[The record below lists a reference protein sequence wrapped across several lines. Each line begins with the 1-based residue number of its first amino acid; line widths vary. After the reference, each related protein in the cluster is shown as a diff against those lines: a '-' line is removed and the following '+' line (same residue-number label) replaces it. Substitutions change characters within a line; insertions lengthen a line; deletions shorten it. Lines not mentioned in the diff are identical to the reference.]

1 MKNDLE
7 NATIKALVEGL
18 HLNKSKVVE
27 AKDSNNWFGVE
38 GAKYISRGSWSDPQV
53 SYKGYLYNYWDIS
66 EFVYN
71 CMVEDYQE
79 EGKELPAENTK
90 EYDDLFT
97 KYMYDEVPNAFI
109 DLYPQELDP
118 QVMEYLENGTIS
130 SGVVDLIKNASK
142 ISNAMTFEGLLDRL
156 NSLKELTNI
165 PEDKIDEAI
174 KVTQEFADS
183 VDYEDSFD
191 EDERYEEVLPQI
203 EDILSNMDG
212 LFENKKV
219 TEDIDEDKTKVI
231 FRKELKDGDIIAVF
245 PEDKQDNNMIG
256 CYAHIGQHSTMSLD
270 YYKETVPATPEEYKD
285 LKAELENVVG
295 YNLEVVTE
303 LDENKKVTETANEEN
318 SLDDIANYIKGIVN
332 YNVSITPTGKG
343 FSSYDVNFLNNDD
356 SIMYSVMVNN
366 DAIKD
371 KVRLLNT
378 LVLELDRLYRG
389 KTFADGIREDLLN
402 ELNKIHPVDK
412 KVTEAQVV
420 EPSNE
425 AEKIAEA
432 HFSKEDF
439 EEFVGLG
446 KEEQFKKIFAYLTE
460 AEYEFCTDDMVKGYE
475 KGENTY
481 DDVIDCIDVTIKE
494 LKSLE
499 KDYPEKKDEI
509 NKGIEKFETAK
520 KSISKKTESKK
531 TSKQILFRKNKVTE
545 NETGWDEETLAEIN
559 EYGVSSDGISICGS
573 KDGVIEELDNLISG
587 GNFEEKDL
595 LELINYVESCN
606 AQYLEIEFPHFVW
619 NSNADV
625 DLHIYSTDDRGLN
638 KKLIKTFED
647 FYGKIENK
655 TEANEIDKSKYPD
668 PTGDIEEYSLRNDR
682 ENPVWIIGSFIW
694 NRKQYSVSGKVYL
707 EGSKFGIDNG
717 PISKLW
723 IKDME
728 KSKVIVNYDRGWDVK
743 PTDENKDLYEAIKKL
758 LVDYREKN
766 PYEVTE
772 SKKVK
777 TESSLVDDYRIV
789 SLMGGKKIMLNK
801 KHSTQDFQKAMRDAY
816 KKVKDTLKDTDNEV
830 EVVLANVD
838 PSFDW
843 LDLENVK

>member
-7 NATIKALVEGL
+7 NATIKALTEGL

-71 CMVEDYQE
+71 CMIEDYQE

-90 EYDDLFT
+90 EYEDLFN
-97 KYMYDEVPNAFI
+97 KYMYDEVPSALI

-130 SGVVDLIKNASK
+130 NGIVDLIKNTSK
-142 ISNAMTFEGLLDRL
+142 ISNAMTFEGLLNRL

-219 TEDIDEDKTKVI
+219 TETVDEDKTKII
-231 FRKELKDGDIIAVF
+231 FRKDKEDGDIIAVF
-245 PEDKQDNNMIG
+245 AEDIQSNNMIG
-256 CYAHIGQHSTMSLD
+256 CYAHMGQHSTMSLD
-270 YYKETVPATPEEYKD
+270 YYNKGTTPATPEEYAD
-285 LKAELENVVG
+285 LKRELESIG
-295 YNLEVVTE
+295 YNVEVVNK
-303 LDENKKVTETANEEN
+303 LNENK
-318 SLDDIANYIKGIVN
+318 
-332 YNVSITPTGKG
+332 
-343 FSSYDVNFLNNDD
+343 
-356 SIMYSVMVNN
+356 
-366 DAIKD
+366 
-371 KVRLLNT
+371 R
-378 LVLELDRLYRG
+378 
-389 KTFADGIREDLLN
+389 
-402 ELNKIHPVDK
+402 
-412 KVTEAQVV
+412 VTEAQVV

-425 AEKIAEA
+425 AEKIAEV

-439 EEFVGLG
+439 EKFVGLG

-481 DDVIDCIDVTIKE
+481 DDVIDCIDITIKE

-499 KDYPEKKDEI
+499 KDYPEKKGEI
-509 NKGIEKFETAK
+509 TKGIEKFETAK
-520 KSISKKTESKK
+520 KGISK
-531 TSKQILFRKNKVTE
+531 
-545 NETGWDEETLAEIN
+545 
-559 EYGVSSDGISICGS
+559 
-573 KDGVIEELDNLISG
+573 
-587 GNFEEKDL
+587 
-595 LELINYVESCN
+595 
-606 AQYLEIEFPHFVW
+606 
-619 NSNADV
+619 
-625 DLHIYSTDDRGLN
+625 
-638 KKLIKTFED
+638 
-647 FYGKIENK
+647 K

-682 ENPVWIIGSFIW
+682 ENPVWIVGSVVC
-694 NRKQYSVSGKVYL
+694 NGKQYSISGKVYL
-707 EGSKFGIDNG
+707 ESSKFGIDNG

-743 PTDENKDLYEAIKKL
+743 PTDENKDLYEAVMKL

-777 TESSLVDDYRIV
+777 TESDTINMEDDISETFNPSYKAFENNFGKIYIVEDKYDKLYKVYKENKLNLDDYIYYAD
-789 SLMGGKKIMLNK
+789 NK
-801 KHSTQDFQKAMRDAY
+801 DQIIGFLDGAIKANNGIFN
-816 KKVKDTLKDTDNEV
+816 K
-830 EVVLANVD
+830 
-838 PSFDW
+838 
-843 LDLENVK
+843 

>member
-231 FRKELKDGDIIAVF
+231 FRKDKEDGDIIAVF
-245 PEDKQDNNMIG
+245 PEDKQGNNMIG
-256 CYAHIGQHSTMSLD
+256 CYAHMGQHSTMSLD

-285 LKAELENVVG
+285 LKAELENIVG

-303 LDENKKVTETANEEN
+303 LDENKKVTETVDEEN
-318 SLDDIANYIKGIVN
+318 SLDDIANYIKGIVG

-343 FSSYDVNFLNNDD
+343 FSSYDVNFLNTDD

-378 LVLELDRLYRG
+378 LVLELKRLYTG

-402 ELNKIHPVDK
+402 ELNRIHPVDK

-425 AEKIAEA
+425 AERIAEA
-432 HFSKEDF
+432 HFTKEDF

-460 AEYEFCTDDMVKGYE
+460 VEYDFCTNDMVKDYKAG
-475 KGENTY
+475 KTQY
-481 DDVIDCIDVTIKE
+481 DDVINCIDITIKD

-520 KSISKKTESKK
+520 NGISK
-531 TSKQILFRKNKVTE
+531 
-545 NETGWDEETLAEIN
+545 
-559 EYGVSSDGISICGS
+559 
-573 KDGVIEELDNLISG
+573 
-587 GNFEEKDL
+587 
-595 LELINYVESCN
+595 
-606 AQYLEIEFPHFVW
+606 
-619 NSNADV
+619 
-625 DLHIYSTDDRGLN
+625 
-638 KKLIKTFED
+638 
-647 FYGKIENK
+647 K

-682 ENPVWIIGSFIW
+682 ENPVWIVGSVVC
-694 NRKQYSVSGKVYL
+694 NGKQYSISGKVYL
-707 EGSKFGIDNG
+707 ESSKFGIDNG

-728 KSKVIVNYDRGWDVK
+728 KSKVIVNYDRGWDIK
-743 PTDENKDLYEAIKKL
+743 PTDENKDLYEAIMKL

-766 PYEVTE
+766 PYEVDE
-772 SKKVK
+772 SKEIK
-777 TESSLVDDYRIV
+777 TESDTINVEDDVSERFNPSYKAFENNFGKIYIVEDKYDKLYKVYKENKLNLDDYIYYAD
-789 SLMGGKKIMLNK
+789 NK
-801 KHSTQDFQKAMRDAY
+801 DQIIGFLDGAIKANNGIFN
-816 KKVKDTLKDTDNEV
+816 K
-830 EVVLANVD
+830 
-838 PSFDW
+838 
-843 LDLENVK
+843 

>member
-7 NATIKALVEGL
+7 NATIKALIEGL
-18 HLNKSKVVE
+18 HLNKSKIIE

-130 SGVVDLIKNASK
+130 NGVVDLIKNASK
-142 ISNAMTFEGLLDRL
+142 ISAAMTFEGLLNRL

-174 KVTQEFADS
+174 KVTQEVANS

-191 EDERYEEVLPQI
+191 EDERYDEVLPQI

-212 LFENKKV
+212 LFESKKV
-219 TEDIDEDKTKVI
+219 TETIDEDTTKVI
-231 FRKELKDGDIIAVF
+231 FRKDKEDGDVIAVF

-285 LKAELENVVG
+285 LKAELENIVG

-303 LDENKKVTETANEEN
+303 LDESKKVTETADEEN
-318 SLDDIANYIKGIVN
+318 SLDDIANYIKGIVG

-343 FSSYDVNFLNNDD
+343 FSSYDVNFLNTDD
-356 SIMYSVMVNN
+356 SIMYSVMVN
-366 DAIKD
+366 DFAIND
-371 KVRLLNT
+371 KVMLLNT
-378 LVLELDRLYRG
+378 LIIQLKRLYSG

-425 AEKIAEA
+425 AERIAEA
-432 HFSKEDF
+432 HFTKEDF

-460 AEYEFCTDDMVKGYE
+460 VEYDFCTNDMVKDYKAG
-475 KGENTY
+475 KTQY
-481 DDVIDCIDVTIKE
+481 DDVINCIDITIKD

-520 KSISKKTESKK
+520 KGISK
-531 TSKQILFRKNKVTE
+531 
-545 NETGWDEETLAEIN
+545 
-559 EYGVSSDGISICGS
+559 
-573 KDGVIEELDNLISG
+573 
-587 GNFEEKDL
+587 
-595 LELINYVESCN
+595 
-606 AQYLEIEFPHFVW
+606 
-619 NSNADV
+619 
-625 DLHIYSTDDRGLN
+625 
-638 KKLIKTFED
+638 
-647 FYGKIENK
+647 K

-682 ENPVWIIGSFIW
+682 ENPVWIVGSVVC
-694 NRKQYSVSGKVYL
+694 NGKQYSVSGKVYL
-707 EGSKFGIDNG
+707 EGSKFGIDKG

-772 SKKVK
+772 SKKVEEANNEEEK
-777 TESSLVDDYRIV
+777 LYEV
-789 SLMGGKKIMLNK
+789 
-801 KHSTQDFQKAMRDAY
+801 
-816 KKVKDTLKDTDNEV
+816 TLKVTGKYVNHVSAKNEEEAYVKVDNLCADADFGELSDI
-830 EVVLANVD
+830 EWEK
-838 PSFDW
+838 SKI
-843 LDLENVK
+843 EISE

>member
-1 MKNDLE
+1 MNNDLE

-130 SGVVDLIKNASK
+130 NGVVDLIKNASK
-142 ISNAMTFEGLLDRL
+142 ISAAMTFEGLLDRL

-174 KVTQEFADS
+174 KVTQEVADS

-191 EDERYEEVLPQI
+191 EDERYDEVLPQI

-219 TEDIDEDKTKVI
+219 TETVDEDKTKII
-231 FRKELKDGDIIAVF
+231 FRKDKEDGDIIAVF
-245 PEDKQDNNMIG
+245 AEDIQSNNMIG
-256 CYAHIGQHSTMSLD
+256 CYAHMGQHSTMSLD
-270 YYKETVPATPEEYKD
+270 YYNKGTTPATPEEYAD
-285 LKAELENVVG
+285 LKRELESIG
-295 YNLEVVTE
+295 YNVEVVNK
-303 LDENKKVTETANEEN
+303 LNENKRVTETVDEEN
-318 SLDDIANYIKGIVN
+318 SLDDIANYIKGIVS

-356 SIMYSVMVNN
+356 SIMYSVAVND

-389 KTFADGIREDLLN
+389 KTFADIIREDLLN
-402 ELNKIHPVDK
+402 ELNKIHPVNK

-425 AEKIAEA
+425 AERIAEA
-432 HFSKEDF
+432 HFTKEDF

-460 AEYEFCTDDMVKGYE
+460 VEYDFCTNDMVKDYKAG
-475 KGENTY
+475 KTQY
-481 DDVIDCIDVTIKE
+481 DDVINCIDITIKD

-509 NKGIEKFETAK
+509 NKEIEKFETAK
-520 KSISKKTESKK
+520 NGISK
-531 TSKQILFRKNKVTE
+531 
-545 NETGWDEETLAEIN
+545 
-559 EYGVSSDGISICGS
+559 
-573 KDGVIEELDNLISG
+573 
-587 GNFEEKDL
+587 
-595 LELINYVESCN
+595 
-606 AQYLEIEFPHFVW
+606 
-619 NSNADV
+619 
-625 DLHIYSTDDRGLN
+625 
-638 KKLIKTFED
+638 
-647 FYGKIENK
+647 K

-682 ENPVWIIGSFIW
+682 ENPVWIVGSVVC
-694 NRKQYSVSGKVYL
+694 NGKQYSVSGKVYL

-743 PTDENKDLYEAIKKL
+743 PTDENKNLYEAIKKL

-777 TESSLVDDYRIV
+777 TESIDYSKAAKQIHDISTEMIVKELATNKECDPRLQLIAKKYDALELLNIKADDDKYVDLDTEAE
-789 SLMGGKKIMLNK
+789 KII
-801 KHSTQDFQKAMRDAY
+801 A
-816 KKVKDTLKDTDNEV
+816 E
-830 EVVLANVD
+830 LAGVD
-838 PSFDW
+838 L
-843 LDLENVK
+843 LDLGNVK

>member
-7 NATIKALVEGL
+7 NATIKALTEGL

-38 GAKYISRGSWSDPQV
+38 GAKYISRGSWSDPLV

-130 SGVVDLIKNASK
+130 NGVVDLIKNASK
-142 ISNAMTFEGLLDRL
+142 ISAAMTFEGLLNRL

-174 KVTQEFADS
+174 KVTQEVADS

-191 EDERYEEVLPQI
+191 EDERYNEVLPQI

-212 LFENKKV
+212 LFESKKV
-219 TEDIDEDKTKVI
+219 IETIDEDTTKVI
-231 FRKELKDGDIIAVF
+231 FRKDKEDGDIIAVF
-245 PEDKQDNNMIG
+245 PEDKQGNNMIG
-256 CYAHIGQHSTMSLD
+256 CYAHMGQHSTMSLD

-285 LKAELENVVG
+285 LKAELENIVG

-303 LDENKKVTETANEEN
+303 LDENKKVTETVDEEN
-318 SLDDIANYIKGIVN
+318 SLDDIANYIKGIVD

-356 SIMYSVMVNN
+356 SIMYSVAVND

-389 KTFADGIREDLLN
+389 KTFADIIREDLLN

-425 AEKIAEA
+425 AERIAEA
-432 HFSKEDF
+432 HFTKEDF
-439 EEFVGLG
+439 EDFVGLG

-460 AEYEFCTDDMVKGYE
+460 VEYDFCTNDMVKDYKAG
-475 KGENTY
+475 KTQY
-481 DDVIDCIDVTIKE
+481 DDVINCIDITIKD

-520 KSISKKTESKK
+520 KGISK
-531 TSKQILFRKNKVTE
+531 
-545 NETGWDEETLAEIN
+545 
-559 EYGVSSDGISICGS
+559 
-573 KDGVIEELDNLISG
+573 
-587 GNFEEKDL
+587 
-595 LELINYVESCN
+595 
-606 AQYLEIEFPHFVW
+606 
-619 NSNADV
+619 
-625 DLHIYSTDDRGLN
+625 
-638 KKLIKTFED
+638 
-647 FYGKIENK
+647 K

-668 PTGDIEEYSLRNDR
+668 PTGNIEEYSLRNDR
-682 ENPVWIIGSFIW
+682 ENPVWIVGSVVC
-694 NRKQYSVSGKVYL
+694 NGKQYSVSGKVYL

-717 PISKLW
+717 SISKLW

-777 TESSLVDDYRIV
+777 TESIDYSKAAKQIHNISTEMIVKELATNKECDPRLQLIAKKYDALELLNIKADDDKYIE
-789 SLMGGKKIMLNK
+789 L
-801 KHSTQDFQKAMRDAY
+801 
-816 KKVKDTLKDTDNEV
+816 DNEA
-830 EVVLANVD
+830 EKIIAELAGVD
-838 PSFDW
+838 L

>member
-1 MKNDLE
+1 MNNDLE

-142 ISNAMTFEGLLDRL
+142 ISAAMTFEGLLNRL

-165 PEDKIDEAI
+165 PDDKIDEAI
-174 KVTQEFADS
+174 KVTQEVADS

-191 EDERYEEVLPQI
+191 EDERYDEVLPQI

-212 LFENKKV
+212 LFESKKV
-219 TEDIDEDKTKVI
+219 TETIDEDTTKVI
-231 FRKELKDGDIIAVF
+231 FRKDKEDGDVIAVF
-245 PEDKQDNNMIG
+245 PEDRQNDNMIG

-285 LKAELENVVG
+285 LKAELENIVG

-303 LDENKKVTETANEEN
+303 LDENKKVTETVNEEN
-318 SLDDIANYIKGIVN
+318 SLDDIANYIKGIVG

-356 SIMYSVMVNN
+356 SIMYSVAVND

-389 KTFADGIREDLLN
+389 KTFADIIREDLLN

-425 AEKIAEA
+425 AERIAEA
-432 HFSKEDF
+432 HFTKEDF
-439 EEFVGLG
+439 EDFVGLG

-460 AEYEFCTDDMVKGYE
+460 VEYDFCTNDMVKDYKAG
-475 KGENTY
+475 KTQY
-481 DDVIDCIDVTIKE
+481 DDVINCIDITIKD

-520 KSISKKTESKK
+520 NGISK
-531 TSKQILFRKNKVTE
+531 
-545 NETGWDEETLAEIN
+545 
-559 EYGVSSDGISICGS
+559 
-573 KDGVIEELDNLISG
+573 
-587 GNFEEKDL
+587 
-595 LELINYVESCN
+595 
-606 AQYLEIEFPHFVW
+606 
-619 NSNADV
+619 
-625 DLHIYSTDDRGLN
+625 
-638 KKLIKTFED
+638 
-647 FYGKIENK
+647 K

-682 ENPVWIIGSFIW
+682 ENPVWIVGSVVC
-694 NRKQYSVSGKVYL
+694 NGKQYSISGKVYL

-743 PTDENKDLYEAIKKL
+743 PADENKDLYEAVMKL

-772 SKKVK
+772 SKEIK
-777 TESSLVDDYRIV
+777 TESDTINMEDDISETFNPSYKAFENNFGKIYIVKDKYDKLYKVYKENKLNLDDYIYYAD
-789 SLMGGKKIMLNK
+789 NK
-801 KHSTQDFQKAMRDAY
+801 DQIIGFLDGAIKANNGIFN
-816 KKVKDTLKDTDNEV
+816 K
-830 EVVLANVD
+830 
-838 PSFDW
+838 
-843 LDLENVK
+843 

>member
-7 NATIKALVEGL
+7 NATIKALTEGL

-90 EYDDLFT
+90 EYEDLFN

-130 SGVVDLIKNASK
+130 NGVVDLIKNASK
-142 ISNAMTFEGLLDRL
+142 ISAAMTFEGLLNRL

-174 KVTQEFADS
+174 KVTQEVADS

-219 TEDIDEDKTKVI
+219 TETVDEDKTKII
-231 FRKELKDGDIIAVF
+231 FRKDKEDGDIIAVF
-245 PEDKQDNNMIG
+245 AEDIQSNNMIG
-256 CYAHIGQHSTMSLD
+256 CYAHMGQHSTMSLD
-270 YYKETVPATPEEYKD
+270 YYNKGTTPATPEEYAD
-285 LKAELENVVG
+285 LKRELESIG
-295 YNLEVVTE
+295 YNVEVVNK
-303 LDENKKVTETANEEN
+303 LNENK
-318 SLDDIANYIKGIVN
+318 
-332 YNVSITPTGKG
+332 
-343 FSSYDVNFLNNDD
+343 
-356 SIMYSVMVNN
+356 
-366 DAIKD
+366 
-371 KVRLLNT
+371 R
-378 LVLELDRLYRG
+378 
-389 KTFADGIREDLLN
+389 
-402 ELNKIHPVDK
+402 
-412 KVTEAQVV
+412 VTEAQVV

-425 AEKIAEA
+425 AEKIAEV

-439 EEFVGLG
+439 EKFVGLG

-481 DDVIDCIDVTIKE
+481 EDVTDCIDVTIKE

-499 KDYPEKKDEI
+499 KDYPEKKGEI
-509 NKGIEKFETAK
+509 TKGIEKFETAK
-520 KSISKKTESKK
+520 KGISK
-531 TSKQILFRKNKVTE
+531 
-545 NETGWDEETLAEIN
+545 
-559 EYGVSSDGISICGS
+559 
-573 KDGVIEELDNLISG
+573 
-587 GNFEEKDL
+587 
-595 LELINYVESCN
+595 
-606 AQYLEIEFPHFVW
+606 
-619 NSNADV
+619 
-625 DLHIYSTDDRGLN
+625 
-638 KKLIKTFED
+638 
-647 FYGKIENK
+647 K

-682 ENPVWIIGSFIW
+682 ENPVWIVGSVVC
-694 NRKQYSVSGKVYL
+694 NGKQYSISGKVYL
-707 EGSKFGIDNG
+707 ESSKFGIDNG

-743 PTDENKDLYEAIKKL
+743 PTDENKDLYEAVMKL

-777 TESSLVDDYRIV
+777 TESDTINMEDDISETFNPSYKAFENNFGKIYIVEDKYDKLYKVYKENKLNLDDYIYYAD
-789 SLMGGKKIMLNK
+789 NK
-801 KHSTQDFQKAMRDAY
+801 DQIIGFLDGAIKANNGIFN
-816 KKVKDTLKDTDNEV
+816 K
-830 EVVLANVD
+830 
-838 PSFDW
+838 
-843 LDLENVK
+843 

>member
-7 NATIKALVEGL
+7 NATIKALTEGL

-71 CMVEDYQE
+71 CMIEDYQE

-90 EYDDLFT
+90 EYEDLFN

-130 SGVVDLIKNASK
+130 NGVVDLIKNASK
-142 ISNAMTFEGLLDRL
+142 ISAAMTFEGLLNRL

-174 KVTQEFADS
+174 KVTQEVADS

-191 EDERYEEVLPQI
+191 EDERYDEVLPQI

-219 TEDIDEDKTKVI
+219 TETVDEDKTKII
-231 FRKELKDGDIIAVF
+231 FRKDKEDGDIIAVF
-245 PEDKQDNNMIG
+245 AEDIQSNNMIG
-256 CYAHIGQHSTMSLD
+256 CYAHMGQHSTMSLD
-270 YYKETVPATPEEYKD
+270 YYNKGTTPATPEEYAD
-285 LKAELENVVG
+285 LKRELESIG
-295 YNLEVVTE
+295 YNVEVVNK
-303 LDENKKVTETANEEN
+303 LNENK
-318 SLDDIANYIKGIVN
+318 
-332 YNVSITPTGKG
+332 
-343 FSSYDVNFLNNDD
+343 
-356 SIMYSVMVNN
+356 
-366 DAIKD
+366 
-371 KVRLLNT
+371 R
-378 LVLELDRLYRG
+378 
-389 KTFADGIREDLLN
+389 
-402 ELNKIHPVDK
+402 
-412 KVTEAQVV
+412 VTEAQVV

-425 AEKIAEA
+425 AEKIAEV

-439 EEFVGLG
+439 EKFVGLG

-481 DDVIDCIDVTIKE
+481 EDVTDCIDVTIKE

-499 KDYPEKKDEI
+499 KDYPEKKGEI
-509 NKGIEKFETAK
+509 TKGIEKFETAK
-520 KSISKKTESKK
+520 KGISKKTENKK

-545 NETGWDEETLAEIN
+545 NETGWNEETLAEIN
-559 EYGVSSDGISICGS
+559 EYGVYSDGISICGS

-625 DLHIYSTDDRGLN
+625 DLHVYSTDAKGLN
-638 KKLIKTFED
+638 KKLIKTFDD

-682 ENPVWIIGSFIW
+682 ENPVWIVGSVVC
-694 NRKQYSVSGKVYL
+694 NGKQYSISGKVYL

-743 PTDENKDLYEAIKKL
+743 PTDENKDLYEAIMKL

-777 TESSLVDDYRIV
+777 TESIDYLKAAKQINDISTEEIVKNLAKNNDCDKRLRDIAKMYDGLSKYKNKLKLDDDKYIELDNKAEKIIAELAGVD
-789 SLMGGKKIMLNK
+789 L
-801 KHSTQDFQKAMRDAY
+801 
-816 KKVKDTLKDTDNEV
+816 
-830 EVVLANVD
+830 
-838 PSFDW
+838 

>member
-7 NATIKALVEGL
+7 NATIKALTEGL

-71 CMVEDYQE
+71 CMIEDYQE

-90 EYDDLFT
+90 EYEDLFN
-97 KYMYDEVPNAFI
+97 KYMYDEVPSALI

-130 SGVVDLIKNASK
+130 NGIVDLIKNTSK
-142 ISNAMTFEGLLDRL
+142 ISNAMTFEGLLNRL

-219 TEDIDEDKTKVI
+219 TETVDEDKTKII
-231 FRKELKDGDIIAVF
+231 FRKDKEDGDIIAVF
-245 PEDKQDNNMIG
+245 AEDIQSNNMIG
-256 CYAHIGQHSTMSLD
+256 CYAHMGQHSTMSLD
-270 YYKETVPATPEEYKD
+270 YYNKGTTPATPEEYAD
-285 LKAELENVVG
+285 LKRELESIG
-295 YNLEVVTE
+295 YNVEVVNK
-303 LDENKKVTETANEEN
+303 LNENK
-318 SLDDIANYIKGIVN
+318 
-332 YNVSITPTGKG
+332 
-343 FSSYDVNFLNNDD
+343 
-356 SIMYSVMVNN
+356 
-366 DAIKD
+366 
-371 KVRLLNT
+371 R
-378 LVLELDRLYRG
+378 
-389 KTFADGIREDLLN
+389 
-402 ELNKIHPVDK
+402 
-412 KVTEAQVV
+412 VTEAQVV

-425 AEKIAEA
+425 AEKIAEV

-439 EEFVGLG
+439 EKFVGLG

-481 DDVIDCIDVTIKE
+481 EDVTDCIDVTIKE

-499 KDYPEKKDEI
+499 KDYPEKKGEI
-509 NKGIEKFETAK
+509 TKGIEKFETAK
-520 KSISKKTESKK
+520 KGISK
-531 TSKQILFRKNKVTE
+531 
-545 NETGWDEETLAEIN
+545 
-559 EYGVSSDGISICGS
+559 
-573 KDGVIEELDNLISG
+573 
-587 GNFEEKDL
+587 
-595 LELINYVESCN
+595 
-606 AQYLEIEFPHFVW
+606 
-619 NSNADV
+619 
-625 DLHIYSTDDRGLN
+625 
-638 KKLIKTFED
+638 
-647 FYGKIENK
+647 K

-668 PTGDIEEYSLRNDR
+668 PIGDIEEYSLRNDR
-682 ENPVWIIGSFIW
+682 ENPVWIVGSFIW

-743 PTDENKDLYEAIKKL
+743 PTDENKDLYEAIMKL

-777 TESSLVDDYRIV
+777 TESDTINVEDDISETFNPSYKAFENNFGKIYIVEDKYDKLYKVYKENKLNLDDYIYYAD
-789 SLMGGKKIMLNK
+789 NK
-801 KHSTQDFQKAMRDAY
+801 DQIIGFLDGAIKANNGIFN
-816 KKVKDTLKDTDNEV
+816 K
-830 EVVLANVD
+830 
-838 PSFDW
+838 
-843 LDLENVK
+843 

>member
-7 NATIKALVEGL
+7 NATIKALTEGL

-71 CMVEDYQE
+71 CMIEDYQE

-90 EYDDLFT
+90 EYEDLFN
-97 KYMYDEVPNAFI
+97 KYMYDEVPSALI

-130 SGVVDLIKNASK
+130 NGIVDLIKNTSK
-142 ISNAMTFEGLLDRL
+142 ISNAMTFEGLLNRL

-165 PEDKIDEAI
+165 PDDKIDEAI
-174 KVTQEFADS
+174 KVTQEVADS

-219 TEDIDEDKTKVI
+219 TETVDEDKTKII
-231 FRKELKDGDIIAVF
+231 FRKDKEDGDIIAVF
-245 PEDKQDNNMIG
+245 AEDIQSNNMIG
-256 CYAHIGQHSTMSLD
+256 CYAHMGQHSTMSLD
-270 YYKETVPATPEEYKD
+270 YYNKGTTPATPEEYAD
-285 LKAELENVVG
+285 LKRELESIG
-295 YNLEVVTE
+295 YNVEVVNK
-303 LDENKKVTETANEEN
+303 LNENK
-318 SLDDIANYIKGIVN
+318 
-332 YNVSITPTGKG
+332 
-343 FSSYDVNFLNNDD
+343 
-356 SIMYSVMVNN
+356 
-366 DAIKD
+366 
-371 KVRLLNT
+371 R
-378 LVLELDRLYRG
+378 
-389 KTFADGIREDLLN
+389 
-402 ELNKIHPVDK
+402 
-412 KVTEAQVV
+412 VTEAQVV

-425 AEKIAEA
+425 AEKIAEV

-439 EEFVGLG
+439 EKFVGLG

-481 DDVIDCIDVTIKE
+481 EDVTDCIDVTIKE

-499 KDYPEKKDEI
+499 KDYPEKKGEI
-509 NKGIEKFETAK
+509 TKGIEKFETAK
-520 KSISKKTESKK
+520 KGISK
-531 TSKQILFRKNKVTE
+531 
-545 NETGWDEETLAEIN
+545 
-559 EYGVSSDGISICGS
+559 
-573 KDGVIEELDNLISG
+573 
-587 GNFEEKDL
+587 
-595 LELINYVESCN
+595 
-606 AQYLEIEFPHFVW
+606 
-619 NSNADV
+619 
-625 DLHIYSTDDRGLN
+625 
-638 KKLIKTFED
+638 
-647 FYGKIENK
+647 K

-682 ENPVWIIGSFIW
+682 ENPVWIVGSVVC
-694 NRKQYSVSGKVYL
+694 NGKQYSISGKVYL
-707 EGSKFGIDNG
+707 ESSKFGIDNG

-743 PTDENKDLYEAIKKL
+743 PTDENKDLYEAIMKL

-772 SKKVK
+772 NKKLK
-777 TESSLVDDYRIV
+777 TESDTINVEDDVSETFNPSYKAFENNFGKIYIVEDKYDKLYKVYKENKLNLDDYIYYAD
-789 SLMGGKKIMLNK
+789 NK
-801 KHSTQDFQKAMRDAY
+801 DQIIGFLDGAIKANNGIFN
-816 KKVKDTLKDTDNEV
+816 K
-830 EVVLANVD
+830 
-838 PSFDW
+838 
-843 LDLENVK
+843 